1 MKLGWG
7 LIFAAAVT
15 TSALVQPAWAADT
28 AELSRQVQALQQT
41 ASALDA
47 RLDKLEN
54 EIQKNQNM
62 LGMLNELE
70 ALKAEVARMRGLTEV
85 QAHQLDTLDK
95 RQNDLYIDL
104 DQRLTELAK
113 AVKVV
118 SMAAP
123 VSMPPAA
130 AVVTV
135 SPPDTQAE
143 TAAYEVALKLFR
155 EDNYNGAITDFK
167 TFLKTYPDSALAAN
181 AQYWVGYSYYAL
193 KDYKTSLAHQQ
204 KLVAIYPASAK
215 VPDAMLNIATNQ
227 IALNNLA
234 GARKTLEG
242 LIAKYPGTPAA
253 AQASRRLAA
262 LK

>member
-1 MKLGWG
+1 MKPGWG
-7 LIFAAAVT
+7 LIFAALVT

-41 ASALDA
+41 ASALDV
-47 RLDKLEN
+47 RLDKLES

-70 ALKAEVARMRGLTEV
+70 ALKAEVAKMRGLTEV

-95 RQNDLYIDL
+95 RQNDLYADL

-113 AVKVV
+113 DAKVV
-118 SMAAP
+118 SMIAP
-123 VSMPPAA
+123 VPPPAA
-130 AVVTV
+130 AAVAAP
-135 SPPDTQAE
+135 SAPDSQAE
-143 TAAYEVALKLFR
+143 TAVYEAALKQFR
-155 EDNYNGAITDFK
+155 EDNYLGAIASFK
-167 TFLKTYPDSALAAN
+167 AFLKTYPASALAPN
-181 AQYWVGYSYYAL
+181 AQYWVGYSHYAL
-193 KDYKTSLAHQQ
+193 KDYKSALAHQQ
-204 KLVAIYPASAK
+204 KLVAIYPDSAK
-215 VPDAMLNIATNQ
+215 VPDALLNVAANQ

-253 AQASRRLAA
+253 TKASRRLAA

>member
-1 MKLGWG
+1 MKLDWG
-7 LIFAAAVT
+7 LIFTALVT

-47 RLDKLEN
+47 RLDKLES

-70 ALKAEVARMRGLTEV
+70 ALKAEVAKMRGLTEV

-95 RQNDLYIDL
+95 RQNDLYADL
-104 DQRLTELAK
+104 DQRLTELSKEA
-113 AVKVV
+113 KVV
-118 SMAAP
+118 SMIAP
-123 VSMPPAA
+123 VPPAA
-130 AVVTV
+130 AVAAA
-135 SPPDTQAE
+135 SPPDSQAE
-143 TAAYEVALKLFR
+143 TAVYEAALKQFR
-155 EDNYNGAITDFK
+155 EDNYLGAIASFK
-167 TFLKTYPDSALAAN
+167 AFLKTYPDSALAPN
-181 AQYWVGYSYYAL
+181 AQYWVGYSHYAL
-193 KDYKTSLAHQQ
+193 KDYKSALAHQQ
-204 KLVAIYPASAK
+204 KLVAIYPDSAK
-215 VPDAMLNIATNQ
+215 VPDALLNVAANQ

-253 AQASRRLAA
+253 TQASRRLAA